1 MLHFILDLEG
11 RNSIHLKPGRALLS
25 GVVPWATFGALVGLL
40 TIVLTAITA
49 EQQVP
54 WFYAALFVTLVVS
67 MALCGAFC
75 TICSIALSRL
85 DNKRPRTKAV

>member
-11 RNSIHLKPGRALLS
+11 KNSFGLSPGKALLR
-25 GVVPWATFGALVGLL
+25 GVITWATFGALVALL
-40 TIVLTAITA
+40 SIVLMAVAA

-54 WFYAALFVTLVVS
+54 WFYAAWFITVVVS

-75 TICSIALSRL
+75 TTCSIALSRL

>member
-11 RNSIHLKPGRALLS
+11 KNSLGLSPGRALLS
-25 GVVPWATFGALVGLL
+25 GVITWATFGALLALL
-40 TIVLTAITA
+40 SIILMAVAA
-49 EQQVP
+49 EQQVR
-54 WFYAALFVTLVVS
+54 WFYAAWFITVVVS

-75 TICSIALSRL
+75 TTCSIALSRL

>member
-11 RNSIHLKPGRALLS
+11 KNSIHLPPGRALLH
-25 GVVPWATFGALVGLL
+25 GVVTWAIFGALVALL
-40 TIVLTAITA
+40 TIVLTAVTA

-54 WFYAALFVTLVVS
+54 GFYAALFVTLVVS

-75 TICSIALSRL
+75 TICSIRLSRF
-85 DNKRPRTKAV
+85 DSKRPRTEAA